1 MTEACLRMP
10 FWSGPTHFPTK
21 DTNTKHFYVLPEDQ
35 QGSVF
40 PRKDNYVKLYDLY
53 QSRFQ
58 EKTDGT
64 LKLGYVEVVFM
75 DKGNNEKGRE
85 MV

>member
-1 MTEACLRMP
+1 M
-10 FWSGPTHFPTK
+10 
-21 DTNTKHFYVLPEDQ
+21 
-35 QGSVF
+35 F

-58 EKTDGT
+58 EETDGT
-64 LKLGYVEVVFM
+64 LKLGYVEIVFM